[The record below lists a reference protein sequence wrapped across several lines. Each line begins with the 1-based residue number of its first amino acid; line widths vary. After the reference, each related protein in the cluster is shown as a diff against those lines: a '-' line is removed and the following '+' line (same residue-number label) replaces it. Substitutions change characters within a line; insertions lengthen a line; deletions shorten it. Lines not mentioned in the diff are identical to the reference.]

1 MTHLLLA
8 FAALR
13 PTSLRRPKQ
22 VSSLRKAM
30 VRLIFQPTYDL
41 FYDAEG
47 IWPTL
52 ADLQQTLDRR
62 GYGNVVAVRIVQQID
77 AALLKPLD
85 FSNGH
90 PPPTDRLILTAA
102 AIKRCTN
109 SGEDIANLLAAV
121 RWLGRRM
128 EQFHAPADQRERGMR
143 FTAQQLAEAVPLDLN
158 SAALR
163 RLVEILQAE
172 GWIHDDYAI

>member
-1 MTHLLLA
+1 
-8 FAALR
+8 
-13 PTSLRRPKQ
+13 
-22 VSSLRKAM
+22 LRKATL
-30 VRLIFQPTYDL
+30 RLILQLVYDL

-47 IWPTL
+47 TWPTL
-52 ADLQQTLDRR
+52 ADLQKTLNKR
-62 GYGNVVAVRIVQQID
+62 GDGDVVAVRIVQQID

-85 FSNGH
+85 FSNGY
-90 PPPTDRLILTAA
+90 PLPTGRLILTAK

-109 SGEDIANLLAAV
+109 SAEDIANLLAAV

-128 EQFHAPADQRERGMR
+128 EQMDVTIHQSERGMR
-143 FTAQQLAEAVPLDLN
+143 FTTQQLAEVVPLDLN

-163 RLVEILQAE
+163 RLVAILQAE